1 MVRNFTIFL
10 LAFGLIAACDSSDK
24 AAEQKSTA
32 EQGYGDAKVA
42 AGEMLDAAHSA
53 TADAVDS
60 TVDSAV
66 DNTKEIANNAKD
78 ASAEAWESTKT
89 ATLDT
94 IDSVSDSATDAYNN
108 TAADADSAM
117 DEADKKAQESLDKL
131 SN

>member
-60 TVDSAV
+60 TVD
-66 DNTKEIANNAKD
+66 NTKEIANNAKD

-89 ATLDT
+89 ATSDT